1 MQKKKIIII
10 PKFTDKNGMNC
21 VHLREWLSI
30 IILSEINAG
39 WLVRIVWKKILTK
52 PMFYIKMYNNKKER
66 DFNLGLTITLKCI
79 TWKQILLQLCK
90 SRK

>member
-1 MQKKKIIII
+1 MKTCDKSKCKKKKIIII

-39 WLVRIVWKKILTK
+39 WLVRIVWILAYEKK
-52 PMFYIKMYNNKKER
+52 Y
-66 DFNLGLTITLKCI
+66 
-79 TWKQILLQLCK
+79 
-90 SRK
+90 